1 MSDLLNDF
9 WKATENE
16 KHLRCYSSLVRR
28 ARPYTLDD
36 DAVELLTELA
46 SGPTINDKLS
56 TYRILARLPF
66 DVIWIAMNY
75 DARFNAR
82 VKIGTSKGSRPQD
95 APIQMGWLMERIT
108 DTMWRAITVTQ
119 YLDDKG
125 RTVTDAFGITHVVST
140 EGNVEFRS
148 FARDP
153 GMREMVKSL
162 NAPDEF
168 YDDGKGVALTHALGW
183 GFGDMPQ
190 SSGTTFVTLPRHL
203 NGSNAVDLSPG
214 TENMLLSLPDLASV
228 KIKKARETMMICCR
242 ELQGDLRFLC
252 ATLATLNEVPLT
264 YADVRPPGKMRAGGK
279 IREYLVN
286 RVVTIAI
293 PKKRGR
299 LNKVLGLLRLAERRM
314 RRHEVSGYWQTVYSG
329 PGRTVKERRW
339 INEYMRGD
347 AQLGYVRQ
355 EREVVKSK

>member
-1 MSDLLNDF
+1 MADLLNDF
-9 WKATENE
+9 WKATESE
-16 KHLRCYSSLVRR
+16 KHLRSYSSLVRR

-36 DAVELLTELA
+36 DAVGLLTELA
-46 SGPTINDKLS
+46 SGPTINDKLA

-66 DVIWIAMNY
+66 DVIWIEMNY

-82 VKIGTSKGSRPQD
+82 VKIGTSFGARPKD
-95 APIQMGWLMERIT
+95 APTRMGWIMERIT
-108 DTMWRAITVTQ
+108 DTMWRATTVIQ
-119 YLDDKG
+119 YEDEKG
-125 RTVTDAFGITHVVST
+125 RLATDAFGITHVVST
-140 EGNVEFRS
+140 EGKVEFRS

-153 GMREMVKSL
+153 GMREVVKSL
-162 NAPDEF
+162 NEPSEF
-168 YDDGKGVALTHALGW
+168 YENGEGVTLTHALGW

-190 SSGTTFVTLPRHL
+190 DGRTTYVTLPRHL
-203 NGSNAVDLSPG
+203 NGSNAVDISPG
-214 TENMLLSLPDLASV
+214 TENMILSMSEPASV
-228 KIKKARETMMICCR
+228 KLKRARETMMVSCR

-264 YADVRPPGKMRAGGK
+264 YVDVRQPGKMRSGGN
-279 IREYLVN
+279 IREYMVN
-286 RVVTIAI
+286 RIVTIAI

-355 EREVVKSK
+355 EREVVAK